1 MVVKF
6 FPNRKG
12 GGTSSIDYLLNDRKD
27 KGLARVLSGDEAL
40 TRRIIKDMKYKQKA
54 TVGCLSFEEIDINE
68 DLKYQIMKDFEKH
81 LLPGMENRY
90 NILWVEHIDKGRLE
104 LNFVIPKIDLVSQKS
119 FNPYFHKADLPR
131 VDKWQ
136 DIQNLIYNFT
146 DPKDPRKARTYKTY
160 KPQSK
165 QVGIYKDYTT
175 LNETLH
181 QLVEQGEI
189 QSREQMVELL
199 ISSGMEVTRQGKDY
213 LSIKLPDSKKAKK
226 FKGGI
231 YEQQFRSIKELE
243 TISEKSEREIEQYNN
258 RDIQERIKSLS
269 RELREYTEKKKQG
282 TIKLFGRTTSRNNG
296 RSERDKPLEEQNTN
310 SIIIDNGNTNRNSHS
325 NNNYEINEIGETTS
339 DSIPKSTLE
348 RVRTSREN
356 TIEIHRRTTETTE
369 NICRYYERKHRE
381 YAELFIKAS
390 GYTQNIINKQQSRIP
405 KISGITRDYKQSTER
420 DIERV
425 TETIKSN
432 KLDRGIRESIKS
444 NIEEFARGLN
454 KVLTESINRLETTI
468 KQTVFKILNIKETNH
483 TKHTN
488 HKIHHHHR

>member
-54 TVGCLSFEEIDINE
+54 TVGCLSFEEVDINE
-68 DLKYQIMKDFEKH
+68 DLKYQIMQDFEKH

-90 NILWVEHIDKGRLE
+90 NILWVEHTDKGRLE

-119 FNPYFHKADLPR
+119 FNPYYHKADLPR

-136 DIQNLIYNFT
+136 DLQNLAYNFT

-189 QSREQMVELL
+189 QSREQMEELL

-231 YEQQFRSIKELE
+231 YEQQFKGIRELE
-243 TISEKSEREIEQYNN
+243 EISRASEQRIEEYNY

-269 RELREYTEKKKQG
+269 RELRDYTEKKKQG
-282 TIKLFGRTTSRNNG
+282 TIELFSRTTSISNR
-296 RSERDKPLEEQNTN
+296 RSERDKPLEKSDSN
-310 SIIIDNGNTNRNSHS
+310 SIIIDIGNTNRNSHS
-325 NNNYEINEIGETTS
+325 NNNDEIDRIGETS
-339 DSIPKSTLE
+339 DSIRKSTFE

-356 TIEIHRRTTETTE
+356 TIEIFRGTTKTTE
-369 NICRYYERKHRE
+369 NLCRYYENKHRK
-381 YAELFIKAS
+381 YAELFNEFS
-390 GYTQNIINKQQSRIP
+390 GHTQNIINNQQSRLP
-405 KISGITRDYKQSTER
+405 RISGVTKDYKQSTER

-425 TETIKSN
+425 TEAINFN
-432 KLDRGIRESIKS
+432 KLDRGVRESIKS

-454 KVLTESINRLETTI
+454 KVLAESINGLKTTI

-483 TKHTN
+483 TNHTKHT
-488 HKIHHHHR
+488 IHHRHR

>member
-54 TVGCLSFEEIDINE
+54 TVGCLSFEEVDINE
-68 DLKYQIMKDFEKH
+68 DLKYQIMQDFEKH

-136 DIQNLIYNFT
+136 DLQNLTYNFT

-213 LSIKLPDSKKAKK
+213 LSIKLPDSTKAKK

-231 YEQQFRSIKELE
+231 YEQQFKGIRELE
-243 TISEKSEREIEQYNN
+243 EISTTAEQGIEQYNN

-269 RELREYTEKKKQG
+269 IELREYTEKKKQG
-282 TIKLFGRTTSRNNG
+282 TIKLFSRTTSKNNG
-296 RSERDKPLEEQNTN
+296 GSQRDKSLEEQNTN
-310 SIIIDNGNTNRNSHS
+310 SIIIDNGNTNRNRHS
-325 NNNYEINEIGETTS
+325 NHIDEINEIGETS
-339 DSIPKSTLE
+339 DSIRKSTLE
-348 RVRTSREN
+348 RVGRNRKN
-356 TIEIHRRTTETTE
+356 TVEIFRGTTEATE
-369 NICRYYERKHRE
+369 NLCRYYENKHRE
-381 YAELFIKAS
+381 YSELFNEVS
-390 GYTQNIINKQQSRIP
+390 GYTQNIINKQQSRLP
-405 KISGITRDYKQSTER
+405 RISGIARDYKQSTER

-425 TETIKSN
+425 TETIGAN
-432 KLDRGIRESIKS
+432 KLDRGIRENIKG

-454 KVLTESINRLETTI
+454 KVLTESIHRLKTTI

-483 TKHTN
+483 TNHTKHT
-488 HKIHHHHR
+488 IHHRHR